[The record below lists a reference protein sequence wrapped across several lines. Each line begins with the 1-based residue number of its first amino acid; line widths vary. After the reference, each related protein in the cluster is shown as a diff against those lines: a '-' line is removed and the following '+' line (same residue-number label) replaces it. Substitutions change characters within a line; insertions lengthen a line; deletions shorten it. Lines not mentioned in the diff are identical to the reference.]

1 MEFAYLDTNQYT
13 KEKSQVMERI
23 NELLLYDLSIRQM
36 KFVWSLFNSFLFRP
50 FSFVDT
56 YLKPQ

>member
-1 MEFAYLDTNQYT
+1 MEFTYLDTNQYT

-36 KFVWSLFNSFLFRP
+36 KFVWNLFNSFLFRS

-56 YLKPQ
+56 YLNPR

>member
-1 MEFAYLDTNQYT
+1 MEFTYLDTNQYT

-36 KFVWSLFNSFLFRP
+36 KFVWSLFNSFLFRS

-56 YLKPQ
+56 YLNPR

>member
-1 MEFAYLDTNQYT
+1 MEFTYLDTNQYT
-13 KEKSQVMERI
+13 KEKSQVMKRI

-50 FSFVDT
+50 FNFVDT
-56 YLKPQ
+56 YLNPQ

>member
-1 MEFAYLDTNQYT
+1 MEFTYLDTNQYT

-36 KFVWSLFNSFLFRP
+36 KFVWSLFNSFLFRS

-56 YLKPQ
+56 YLNHR